1 MTLKQNLNQSTVSQ
15 KDLRDDLAIAY
26 VEEIVNLKFLPRL
39 IYNAC
44 TGYKNVVD
52 KKHKHRTV

>member
-44 TGYKNVVD
+44 SGCKIG
-52 KKHKHRTV
+52 